1 LDLRPHKVSGL
12 KTDPN
17 TMNSL
22 FWLGILAVFSSWAHA
37 ENYYSPLLCAAEE
50 VSLRAQ
56 NPTDT
61 PQDFWFQDLG
71 TAPFNE
77 TYVSVKAKS
86 QLNIELKD
94 FGYDAKTTALSVKTH
109 NSTLSFQGFCKS
121 TQTSWKLESL
131 NSPWKKIS
139 VLNSTPSLTL
149 DLANL
154 SHQKNPV
161 EVTVEDIL
169 GLTTSQTLLLPEEF
183 SKSSLQ
189 VPIPWGVRSVKIQGL
204 GRWTGKAFDF
214 AGREIALEEDTVT
227 NPTPPNARYFLF
239 QSQDASSQD
248 SFVVPMTNQK
258 LIQETLEQ
266 IQNPQSAR
274 LLVARIDK
282 SLEGFNRDFSSAT
295 KTPWS
300 WSVVEAQNYADF
312 AHISCDGTPGLV
324 EERLNSWLVETGS
337 TICFWSYRVVRELN
351 PQELKRSP

>member
-1 LDLRPHKVSGL
+1 
-12 KTDPN
+12 
-17 TMNSL
+17 MNSL
-22 FWLGILAVFSSWAHA
+22 LWFGILAVFSSWAHA
-37 ENYYSPLLCAAEE
+37 ANYYSPLLCAAEE
-50 VSLRAQ
+50 VSLRVQ
-56 NPTDT
+56 NPSDT
-61 PQDFWFQDLG
+61 PQDFWFQDIG
-71 TAPFNE
+71 TSPFNE

-109 NSTLSFQGFCKS
+109 NSALSFSGFCKS
-121 TQTSWKLESL
+121 TQTSWKLDSL

-139 VLNSTPSLTL
+139 VLNSTPAMTL
-149 DLANL
+149 ELANL

-214 AGREIALEEDTVT
+214 AGHEITLEEDTVT
-227 NPTPPNARYFLF
+227 QVSPPTARYFLF
-239 QSQDASSQD
+239 QSQDSGTAD
-248 SFVVPMTNQK
+248 SFVVPMTNAN
-258 LIQETLEQ
+258 LIQQTLDQ
-266 IQNPQSAR
+266 IQNPKRAR

-282 SLEGFNRDFSSAT
+282 TLQGFNRDFSSVT

-300 WSVVEAQNYADF
+300 WHIVEAQNYADF
-312 AHISCDGTPGLV
+312 AHISCDGTPTLV
-324 EERLNSWLVETGS
+324 EERLNSWIQETSS
-337 TICFWSYRVVRELN
+337 TICFWSYRVVRELK
-351 PQELKRSP
+351 PQELMRAP